1 MCPTIRKVC
10 PLCTNYQKQ
19 VKILSEIKYKLV
31 FCCSYELVPFT
42 KLGWKNEERAWLFM
56 LGAVTGGTVDLGLD
70 NVVITPERYTDMFFT
85 LPIVQSMYVKT
96 FLTAIFF
103 FLRKSSSCAKCTT
116 TRKHYHLHNC
126 LLPMFIS
133 M

>member
-1 MCPTIRKVC
+1 MWYVPYYTKSKSSVYKLPKTGQNLEC
-10 PLCTNYQKQ
+10 
-19 VKILSEIKYKLV
+19 KIKDKLV

-85 LPIVQSMYVKT
+85 LPIVQSMYVNT
-96 FLTAIFF
+96 FLTPTFF
-103 FLRKSSSCAKCTT
+103 FFFANVIQLCEMHR
-116 TRKHYHLHNC
+116 
-126 LLPMFIS
+126 
-133 M
+133 